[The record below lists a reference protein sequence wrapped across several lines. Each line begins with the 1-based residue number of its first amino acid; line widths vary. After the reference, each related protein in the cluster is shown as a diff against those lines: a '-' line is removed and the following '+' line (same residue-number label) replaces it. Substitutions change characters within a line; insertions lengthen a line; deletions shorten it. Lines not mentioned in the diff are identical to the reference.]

1 MCVIK
6 MWDTSM
12 VIGRVSVV
20 STLLSV
26 FWEGKRDKRDLREGS
41 GSQCAPTGSRQGL
54 MLAPHA
60 KELNMTFDNR
70 NVIMCMIYDH
80 YIGFIL
86 LAVDLFQVCVSSGL
100 MSVKQL

>member
-1 MCVIK
+1 
-6 MWDTSM
+6 
-12 VIGRVSVV
+12 
-20 STLLSV
+20 
-26 FWEGKRDKRDLREGS
+26 
-41 GSQCAPTGSRQGL
+41 